1 MEYMLSAERKR
12 EFVVE
17 FRSRLEKS
25 LDLPA
30 LPDVARELLALENK
44 PEATTMDLTAI
55 IAKDPAISIQIL
67 RYARLSGFGYGERIK
82 TIDDAVQIV
91 LGFNKALH
99 MATGLSAGR
108 SLKMPSGGLL
118 GRKRFW
124 SHSLHSAILTQLLA
138 KELPTDKGAD
148 PGISY
153 LAGLVHDIGFLLLGH
168 LYPTEFATLS
178 RLIDKCSGRELR
190 ELEFQ
195 CLGISHDMIGLFL
208 MKAWKMPEEIIA
220 AVGEHHFPDYAG
232 KHAVYAN
239 LVYLANQLLIQEGRG
254 YGEQNYYHALSNMPE
269 LGLEEAQIKRALTN
283 LQELSPEMMRMAEDM
298 AA

>member
-1 MEYMLSAERKR
+1 MEYMLSAERKQA
-12 EFVVE
+12 FVVE
-17 FRSRLEKS
+17 FRRCLEKS
-25 LDLPA
+25 VDLPA
-30 LPDVARELLALENK
+30 LPEVAQELLALGDN
-44 PEATTMDLTAI
+44 PDANISDLTAI
-55 IAKDPAISIQIL
+55 ISRDPGVSLQIL
-67 RYARLSGFGYGERIK
+67 QFARLSGFGYGERIK
-82 TIDDAVQIV
+82 TIEDAVQLV

-99 MATGLSAGR
+99 MAMGLSAGR
-108 SLKMPSGGLL
+108 SLKMPNGGPL

-124 SHSLHSAILTQLLA
+124 EHSLHSAMLAQLLA
-138 KELPTDKGAD
+138 KELPADKGAD

-178 RLIDKCSGRELR
+178 RLIEKCSDRELR

-220 AVGEHHFPDYAG
+220 AVGEHHFPDYGG
-232 KHAVYAN
+232 KHAIYAK
-239 LVYLANQLLIQEGRG
+239 LVYLANQLLIQQGRG
-254 YGEQNYYHALSNMPE
+254 YGEQNNYVLSAMPE
-269 LGLEEAQIKRALTN
+269 LGLEETQIERALTG
-283 LQELSPEMMRMAEDM
+283 LHELSPEMARLAEDM